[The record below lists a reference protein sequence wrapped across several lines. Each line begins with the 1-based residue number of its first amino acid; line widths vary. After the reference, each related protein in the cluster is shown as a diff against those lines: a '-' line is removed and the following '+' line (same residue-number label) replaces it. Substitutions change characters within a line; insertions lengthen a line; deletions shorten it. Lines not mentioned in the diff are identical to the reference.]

1 LLTPSEGL
9 GRGFGGPWK
18 GLARPLPLKCTRL
31 CREVGGQVRAGKQ
44 GVSAETAVFKT
55 NKILTPLTSMID
67 GYRVV
72 IAQEAKPEVM
82 PCEGLA

>member
-1 LLTPSEGL
+1 
-9 GRGFGGPWK
+9 
-18 GLARPLPLKCTRL
+18 LPLKCTRL

-82 PCEGLA
+82 PCEGACIAIASAPIDRRDAG